1 MKYVFT
7 RTKRQPSVSDA
18 ALARARRALSKVA
31 YSPEKAK
38 DIVQAAQALPDV
50 TVMAGGKLTLGA
62 GSATGALTA
71 AA

>member
-1 MKYVFT
+1 MKHVFT

-50 TVMAGGKLTLGA
+50 TVMAGAKLTLGA
-62 GSATGALTA
+62 GSATQSLPA

>member
-1 MKYVFT
+1 MKHVFT
-7 RTKRQPSVSDA
+7 RTKRQASVSDA

-50 TVMAGGKLTLGA
+50 TVMAGAKLTLGSA
-62 GSATGALTA
+62 SATQSLTA